1 MLVSALGAAVE
12 ITSRL
17 TLAFNSLA
25 GAGAEAAGAAAA
37 EGAADDE
44 DDEDAAAG
52 AAAAADDEDAAAGA
66 AAVVSLSLLL
76 EQATMNVRAITPSNS
91 VMLPPR
97 SKRTISLPPL
107 RFLPIYSGHWT
118 FD

>member
-1 MLVSALGAAVE
+1 MLVSELGAAVE

-25 GAGAEAAGAAAA
+25 GAGAGAAGAAAA
-37 EGAADDE
+37 AEDAA

-52 AAAAADDEDAAAGA
+52 AAGAAADDEDAAAGA

-97 SKRTISLPPL
+97 SNRTISLPPQVFAYL
-107 RFLPIYSGHWT
+107 FWPLD
-118 FD
+118 F